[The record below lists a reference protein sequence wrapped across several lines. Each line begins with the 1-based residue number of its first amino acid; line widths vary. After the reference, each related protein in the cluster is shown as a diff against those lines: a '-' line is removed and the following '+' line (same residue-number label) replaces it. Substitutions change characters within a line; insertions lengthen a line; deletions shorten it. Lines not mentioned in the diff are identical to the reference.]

1 MGIYCNVSIS
11 LLRDLCVVSGF
22 SPLPMMIQGCACQ
35 RWSLERTVGG
45 NLEESHEIN
54 IIGQSYHFKKLIRRD
69 LKISVG
75 VYVCAGIHFGIR
87 IVY

>member
-1 MGIYCNVSIS
+1 MGIYYNLSIS
-11 LLRDLCVVSGF
+11 LLRGLYVVSGF

-35 RWSLERTVGG
+35 RWSLEQTVGG
-45 NLEESHEIN
+45 NPEGSHEIN
-54 IIGQSYHFKKLIRRD
+54 IVGQSYHFKKLIRRD

-75 VYVCAGIHFGIR
+75 VYVCAGTCYG